1 MNEQNFQQNDNL
13 NQNRNFVQPH
23 RATTVLVL
31 GILGLVCCGILGVI
45 AWIFGNEDIRKM
57 NSGQMDMSGYDTTK
71 IGRLLGIISTVLW
84 IVGIAIYSM
93 VGGLAALFSL

>member
-13 NQNRNFVQPH
+13 NQNRNFVEPH

-31 GILGLVCCGILGVI
+31 GILGLVCCGVCGII

-57 NSGQMDMSGYDTTK
+57 NNGQMDMSGYDTTR
-71 IGRLLGIISTVLW
+71 IGRLLGIIATVLW
-84 IVGIAIYSM
+84 IVGVAIYAM
-93 VGGLAALFSL
+93 AGGLAALFSL